1 MPVLVLHPECP
12 GEFLDLAFALGALEA
27 VALPGGI
34 DAFGHGGDSLY
45 QVASMTL
52 DGRAS
57 RLKLEKTKRGDPE
70 QTRLETTFERELSSR
85 QAAHRSDPVAALR
98 SADGPP

>member
-1 MPVLVLHPECP
+1 
-12 GEFLDLAFALGALEA
+12 
-27 VALPGGI
+27 
-34 DAFGHGGDSLY
+34 
-45 QVASMTL
+45 MTL

-57 RLKLEKTKRGDPE
+57 RLKLEKTKGGDPE